1 MQHVGGEIL
10 NEFANGVFASL
21 TLILVHAFIQ
31 KEDNTNKDS
40 AGFESPGSQ
49 IFIGARCMKCL
60 NA

>member
-10 NEFANGVFASL
+10 NEFANGVFEKISP
-21 TLILVHAFIQ
+21 TLIPVPAFIQ

-40 AGFESPGSQ
+40 TSFELPGSQ
-49 IFIGARCMKCL
+49 ILLRQGAW